1 MIVYWEINEKRDFM
15 RVISGKAKGM
25 TLKTIDGNLTR
36 PTRDMVREALFSILI
51 NYVQD
56 STFLDLFAGSGAI
69 GIEALSRG
77 ASFCM
82 FIDSNPLC
90 IKVIRENVEKAKF
103 STLSQIYNTDY
114 KNAISKLEEQSFDII
129 YIDPPYNK
137 EMGIEAI
144 RLVSERNILKHKGI
158 IILET
163 DTNEVVPDIVGIYE
177 KFNYKRYGR
186 NILSLFRRKG

>member
-1 MIVYWEINEKRDFM
+1 M